1 LQVEDIRSLP
11 PGKETE
17 VAELAYSIER
27 HSEHPIARA
36 IVAYGKEKGLGI
48 REVEDFQS
56 LSGQGVRARRG
67 DSHIVIGR
75 RDLMARGRLKDLI
88 GEVPDP
94 PPAFTEIWIIHGQ
107 LLGRILMRDRVRTE
121 SRPVIERLKSF
132 GMQTLML
139 TGDREAV
146 AESIGQEVGLDK
158 DEIRANLRP
167 EDKVNI
173 IREMTRSGNR
183 VAMVGDGVNDAPS
196 LAAAYVSIGM
206 GARGTDAALEQCEV
220 VLMKDRIDNFLN
232 AYELSRQ
239 AKVIIRQ
246 NLAIALGTVVVMVTA
261 SILGWIPLSAGVLAH
276 EGSTVIVCVNS
287 LRLLFV
293 RPAST

>member
-1 LQVEDIRSLP
+1 
-11 PGKETE
+11 
-17 VAELAYSIER
+17 
-27 HSEHPIARA
+27 
-36 IVAYGKEKGLGI
+36 
-48 REVEDFQS
+48 
-56 LSGQGVRARRG
+56 
-67 DSHIVIGR
+67 
-75 RDLMARGRLKDLI
+75 
-88 GEVPDP
+88 
-94 PPAFTEIWIIHGQ
+94 
-107 LLGRILMRDRVRTE
+107 
-121 SRPVIERLKSF
+121 
-132 GMQTLML
+132 
-139 TGDREAV
+139 
-146 AESIGQEVGLDK
+146 
-158 DEIRANLRP
+158 
-167 EDKVNI
+167 
-173 IREMTRSGNR
+173 MTRSGNR